1 MKTNIV
7 RCTLTGILMLGL
19 AIPSA
24 AWAGDA
30 GKGCSLQGTWFG
42 VAGLEDSTLTGW
54 MVTVTGK
61 SENKGTNNLDFP
73 TFDPTLSGNF
83 DQAVRLSSLRGNWER
98 TGGNTFDYTFMG
110 IAVDEFNLPVW
121 IGKVSGQITLS
132 ADCNRET
139 ITAAMEIFLPSMSP
153 FEDDPLFPIVLPTHY
168 GHRASVDLP

>member
-1 MKTNIV
+1 MKNNII

-139 ITAAMEIFLPSMSP
+139 ITAAMEVFLPSMNP
-153 FEDDPLFPIVLPTHY
+153 FDGDPLFPLPLPIHY
-168 GHRASVDLP
+168 GHRASVDLL